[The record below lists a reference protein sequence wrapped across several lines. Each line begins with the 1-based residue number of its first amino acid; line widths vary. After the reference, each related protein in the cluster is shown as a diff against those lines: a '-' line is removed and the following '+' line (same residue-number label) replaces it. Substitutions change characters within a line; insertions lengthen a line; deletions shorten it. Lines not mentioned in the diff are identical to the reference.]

1 MKILA
6 VDDEKLML
14 NRLVRSINEAKPE
27 ATVYEFRSGKEA
39 LEFASSNEIDVA
51 FLDINMRGMDGLT
64 LAKELNKLYPEINI
78 IFCTGYD
85 EYVSEAFREIR
96 CNGYISKPVDAEQIK
111 EELSHL
117 RLPMK
122 EEKEKRIKIQCFG
135 YFAVHIDGKPMEF
148 GSAKTQELFA
158 YLVNACGGTC
168 TNQEIMTYL
177 WDDDGIH
184 DSYFKK
190 IRKDLFDTLEKYGCP
205 EVVVKTWGG
214 LAIQPDLVECDY
226 YNWKKENTGD
236 YEGDFMKQYF
246 WIM

>member
-1 MKILA
+1 MIILA

-14 NRLVRSINEAKPE
+14 NRLVRSIKEAKPE
-27 ATVYEFRSGKEA
+27 AEVHDFRSGKEA
-39 LEFASSNEIDVA
+39 LAFAQEQKIDVA

-64 LAKELNKLYPEINI
+64 LARELNKLYEDINI

-85 EYVSEAFREIR
+85 DYIGEAFREVR
-96 CNGYISKPVDAEQIK
+96 CNGYISKPVDVSQIV

-122 EEKEKRIKIQCFG
+122 KGEKRVKIQCFG
-135 YFAVHIDGKPMEF
+135 YFAVNCDGKPMDF
-148 GSAKTQELFA
+148 SSAKTKELFA
-158 YLVNACGGTC
+158 YLVNACGGVC

-177 WDDDGIH
+177 WDDDGVH

-190 IRKDLFDTLEKYGCP
+190 IRKDLFDTLQKYEC
-205 EVVVKTWGG
+205 EEIVVKTWGG
-214 LAIQPDLVECDY
+214 LAIQPDLVDCDY
-226 YNWKKENTGD
+226 YKWKETHDGD
-236 YEGDFMKQYF
+236 YSGEYMKQYY

>member
-27 ATVYEFRSGKEA
+27 AKVYEFRSGKEA
-39 LEFASSNEIDVA
+39 LEFAEGNEIDVA

-135 YFAVHIDGKPMEF
+135 YFAVHIDDKPMEF

-190 IRKDLFDTLEKYGCP
+190 IRKDLFDTLDKYGCP

-214 LAIQPDLVECDY
+214 LAIRPDLVECDF
-226 YNWKKENTGD
+226 YNWKKEHTGN
-236 YEGDFMKQYF
+236 YEGDFMKQYY